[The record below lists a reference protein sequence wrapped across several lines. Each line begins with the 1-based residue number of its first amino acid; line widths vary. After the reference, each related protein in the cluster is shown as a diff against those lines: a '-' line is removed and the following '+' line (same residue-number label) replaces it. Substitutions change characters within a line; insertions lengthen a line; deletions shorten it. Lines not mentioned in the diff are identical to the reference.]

1 MNYFCVALNGK
12 IFTEICECFLMFS
25 LAFIEFFDEFIDCV
39 LVIIEGEY
47 VIWVEFAAAFGFP
60 SVGHIGLQRI

>member
-1 MNYFCVALNGK
+1 MSYFCVVLNGI

-25 LAFIEFFDEFIDCV
+25 FAFIEFFDEFIDCV

-47 VIWVEFAAAFGFP
+47 VIWV
-60 SVGHIGLQRI
+60 